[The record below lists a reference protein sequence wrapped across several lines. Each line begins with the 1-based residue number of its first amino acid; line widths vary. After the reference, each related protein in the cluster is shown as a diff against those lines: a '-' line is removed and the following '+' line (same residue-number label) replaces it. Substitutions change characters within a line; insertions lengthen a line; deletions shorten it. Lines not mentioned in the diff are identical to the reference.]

1 MQPALP
7 PIRKRAAVYE
17 YKKARGLDQSVLEEI
32 DADIVSRQKVIQ
44 DNISLSFMFH
54 VHCSGLPAKTLFL
67 CMKFLSTWLEMF
79 RRLSPRVSFLPLNE
93 EMFSLVH
100 HPSTLF
106 KREII
111 FQNMSI
117 DNKNS
122 PDPNNVVINDIVH
135 DNNENIDKTIRW
147 GNLCMT
153 CYPAVQ

>member
-1 MQPALP
+1 
-7 PIRKRAAVYE
+7 
-17 YKKARGLDQSVLEEI
+17 
-32 DADIVSRQKVIQ
+32 
-44 DNISLSFMFH
+44 MFH

-135 DNNENIDKTIRW
+135 DNNENIDKTIRS
-147 GNLCMT
+147 GKPVHDLLSSSPVT
-153 CYPAVQ
+153 S